1 MESHLKGSR
10 IGGRIKMGLR
20 HIGHL
25 AACPLSIIG
34 GVRDTWVKSILVFMI
49 THLVEM
55 FYVLQ
60 VHGAQA
66 EVLHDARIL
75 CARIPHSGGSSRI
88 IL

>member
-20 HIGHL
+20 HIRSPSRMPPENHRR
-25 AACPLSIIG
+25 
-34 GVRDTWVKSILVFMI
+34 VTDTWVKSILVFMI